1 MQQQVEINIEY
12 LMTNFK
18 SGNDIKND
26 LDRLILQSTHNQINP
41 HKEQSRNC
49 CSCRQR
55 MLDYI
60 KQYYNGKKEKE

>member
-18 SGNDIKND
+18 SGNDIKTD
-26 LDRLILQSTHNQINP
+26 KDRLILQSTHNEINP
-41 HKEQSRNC
+41 HNEQSRNC

-60 KQYYNGKKEKE
+60 KQYYNVEKEKK